1 MTAANSATPAATIA
15 ILAGGQS
22 RRMGT
27 DKALL
32 PVKGQPL
39 IERVAARCQTL
50 DLPLIVIANQVER
63 FAGLGLP
70 VYPDVIPGKG
80 SMGGIYTA
88 LVHSETPHTLC
99 VACDMP
105 FVSPALMARLIEL
118 APGYDVVI
126 PEIDGRMQALH
137 AVYGQGCRQTFYE
150 HIQTDRLKIIGA
162 FDGLAVHVPDA
173 AELRAL
179 DPDGRAFLNI
189 NTPDDLLRVRQW
201 LEQDSTSS

>member
-1 MTAANSATPAATIA
+1 
-15 ILAGGQS
+15 
-22 RRMGT
+22 
-27 DKALL
+27 
-32 PVKGQPL
+32 V
-39 IERVAARCQTL
+39 VARCQML
-50 DLPLIVIANQVER
+50 DLPLIIIADQGER

-88 LVHSETPHTLC
+88 LVHSSTPHTLC
-99 VACDMP
+99 IACDMP
-105 FVSPALMARLIEL
+105 FVNPALMARLIEL
-118 APGYDVVI
+118 AAGYDVVI
-126 PEIDGRMQALH
+126 PKVDGRMQALH

-162 FDGLAVHVPDA
+162 FGGLAVRVPDE

-179 DPDGRAFLNI
+179 DPDGRAFFNI

-201 LEQDSTSS
+201 LE